1 MAEVAPI
8 SLRPEPLTRE
18 RFAPY
23 GNVVEA
29 ARGQPGAMNEAR
41 FERFDD
47 LCDIDLG
54 GGEVSISVVRCRAP
68 TSLPL
73 RIDMVE
79 RHPLGSQAFVPLKPC
94 RMVVVVAP
102 PGESVDASDLR
113 AFVTNGRQGIN
124 YHRGTWHMP
133 LIAFDAGQEFL
144 VVDRGGGEPNCDQHS
159 LDDIVMLE
167 AVAIPA

>member
-1 MAEVAPI
+1 MADSPFI
-8 SLRPEPLTRE
+8 SLRPEPLTSA

-23 GNVVEA
+23 GDVIEA
-29 ARGQPGAMNEAR
+29 SLDKSNAMNEAR
-41 FERFDD
+41 FQRFDN
-47 LCDIDLG
+47 LCDVDLG
-54 GGEVSISVVRCRAP
+54 NGDVAISIARCRAP

-79 RHPLGSQAFVPLKPC
+79 RHPLGSQAFVPLTPS

-102 PGESVDASDLR
+102 PGESVEASQLR

-144 VVDRGGGEPNCDQHS
+144 VIDRGGEEVNCEQHM
-159 LDDIVMLE
+159 LDETIMLE
-167 AVAIPA
+167 AV

>member
-1 MAEVAPI
+1 MVDSGVI
-8 SLRPEPLTRE
+8 SLRPEPLTSD

-23 GNVVEA
+23 GDVVEA
-29 ARGQPGAMNEAR
+29 SLDRTNAMNEAR

-47 LCDIDLG
+47 LCDVDLG
-54 GGEVSISVVRCRAP
+54 DGDVAVGVARCRAP

-73 RIDMVE
+73 RLEMVE
-79 RHPLGSQAFVPLKPC
+79 RHPLGSQAFVPLTPC

-102 PGESVDASDLR
+102 PGEGVEASELR

-144 VVDRGGGEPNCDQHS
+144 IVDRGGEEPNCEQHM
-159 LDDIVMLE
+159 LDTVVMLE
-167 AVAIPA
+167 AL

>member
-1 MAEVAPI
+1 MTITLKPQ
-8 SLRPEPLTRE
+8 PLTSE

-23 GNVVEA
+23 GDVIESVIDQA
-29 ARGQPGAMNEAR
+29 AAMNAER

-47 LCDIDLG
+47 LCGIDMQDG
-54 GGEVSISVVRCRAP
+54 GRVSVSIARCRVA

-79 RHPLGSQAFVPLKPC
+79 RHPLGSQAFVPLTPC
-94 RMVVVVAP
+94 RMVIVVAP
-102 PGESVDASDLR
+102 PGESVTAGDLR

-133 LIAFDAGQEFL
+133 LIAFDTGREFL
-144 VVDRGGGEPNCDQHS
+144 IIDRLGDVPNCDAHNF
-159 LDDIVMLE
+159 DETIMLIE
-167 AVAIPA
+167 E